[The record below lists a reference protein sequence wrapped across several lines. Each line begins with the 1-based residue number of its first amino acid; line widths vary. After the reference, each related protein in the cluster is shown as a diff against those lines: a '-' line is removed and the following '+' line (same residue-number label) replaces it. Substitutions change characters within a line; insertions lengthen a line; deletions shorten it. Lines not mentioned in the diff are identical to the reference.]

1 MEDKLVTLAIH
12 TFEKAQIL
20 KTMLETEGIEVYIH
34 NVNQIQPV
42 VSAGVRVRIKESDLP
57 HALRIIEDSKWL
69 SEDAEQ
75 EEKAGHQ
82 EKKILIPIDFSDYS
96 IKACELGINYAHK
109 VGAEVMIMHAYF
121 SPYFPSA
128 IPMGDTLAYQVNEEE
143 TAQNV
148 LKRVQIDMENICTLI
163 NRKIHSGELPKVK
176 YNYVLREGLP
186 EEEIIAYSKEY
197 HPSLIVMGTRGKSQK
212 DMDLIGSVTG
222 EVIEVNKVPVLAI
235 PENVPFEDL
244 SEAKNIAFATSFNQ
258 RDLVALDEF
267 MEIIKPYNAHI
278 HLFNISTSK
287 NEWNEIRLTGVNEYF
302 KKQYPQAHIT
312 HTVLADG
319 DLLELGHLV
328 AGESDAQR
336 KEHFDLFCSLMRLSY
351 NDKHLELV
359 TWAEDAAQ
367 LSREQQRGFLRD
379 AARLLRESYMLH
391 AGIREISYLWGEELA
406 FCTKF
411 APFVGSQNI
420 EPLIAEIESAAAQIA
435 QNGNP
440 TIVFTHFALSV
451 SKMIKHL

>member
-82 EKKILIPIDFSDYS
+82 EKKILIPIDFSDY
-96 IKACELGINYAHK
+96 
-109 VGAEVMIMHAYF
+109 
-121 SPYFPSA
+121 FPAA

-258 RDLVALDEF
+258 RDLVAFDEF

-319 DLLELGHLV
+319 DLLLAIEKFV
-328 AGESDAQR
+328 RD
-336 KEHFDLFCSLMRLSY
+336 EHID
-351 NDKHLELV
+351 V
-359 TWAEDAAQ
+359 
-367 LSREQQRGFLRD
+367 
-379 AARLLRESYMLH
+379 
-391 AGIREISYLWGEELA
+391 I
-406 FCTKF
+406 
-411 APFVGSQNI
+411 
-420 EPLIAEIESAAAQIA
+420 
-435 QNGNP
+435 
-440 TIVFTHFALSV
+440 ALSTYRRNILARMFNP
-451 SKMIKHL
+451 SIARKMLFHTDTPLLVMHA

>member
-20 KTMLETEGIEVYIH
+20 KTILETEGIEVYIH

-69 SEDAEQ
+69 SEDTQ
-75 EEKAGHQ
+75 EKVAAPQ
-82 EKKILIPIDFSDYS
+82 VKKILIPVDFSDYS
-96 IKACELGINYAHK
+96 IKACELGINYAYHA
-109 VGAEVMIMHAYF
+109 GAEVMIMHAYF

-143 TAQNV
+143 SVQNV

-163 NRKIHSGELPKVK
+163 NRKMQAGELPKVK

-186 EEEIIAYSKEY
+186 EEEILAYCKEY
-197 HPSLIVMGTRGKSQK
+197 HPTLIVMGTRGKSQK

-235 PENVPFEDL
+235 PENIRFNDF

-258 RDLVALDEF
+258 RDLVAFDEF
-267 MEIIKPYNAHI
+267 MDLVKGYDIHI

-287 NEWNEIRLTGVNEYF
+287 DEWNEIRLTGVREYF
-302 KKQYPQAHIT
+302 LKQYPDANIT

-319 DLLELGHLV
+319 DLLLAIEKFV
-328 AGESDAQR
+328 R
-336 KEHFDLFCSLMRLSY
+336 
-351 NDKHLELV
+351 DK
-359 TWAEDAAQ
+359 
-367 LSREQQRGFLRD
+367 
-379 AARLLRESYMLH
+379 
-391 AGIREISYLWGEELA
+391 
-406 FCTKF
+406 
-411 APFVGSQNI
+411 
-420 EPLIAEIESAAAQIA
+420 QIDM
-435 QNGNP
+435 
-440 TIVFTHFALSV
+440 IALSTYRRNILARMFNP
-451 SKMIKHL
+451 SIARKMLFHTDTSLLVMHA